1 MGCDLTVLP
10 VEQGKNI
17 FLLPGDRLL
26 QKGNLGKAESFL
38 LIGFLNLTNKISHS
52 SYLMVGVGREGKGRE
67 RLREE
72 DGFSIFLNLKGS
84 QSYFTGKSKNIW
96 RERES
101 PHFNN

>member
-10 VEQGKNI
+10 IEQGKDI

-52 SYLMVGVGREGKGRE
+52 SYLMVGGGEGREGKRETERGRW
-67 RLREE
+67 L
-72 DGFSIFLNLKGS
+72 LNISEPKR
-84 QSYFTGKSKNIW
+84 QSFILHRQK
-96 RERES
+96 
-101 PHFNN
+101 